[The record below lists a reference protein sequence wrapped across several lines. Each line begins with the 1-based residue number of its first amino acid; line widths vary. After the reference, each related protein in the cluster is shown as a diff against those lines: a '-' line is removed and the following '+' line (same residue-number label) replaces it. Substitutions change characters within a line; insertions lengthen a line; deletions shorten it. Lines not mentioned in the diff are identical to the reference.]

1 MVIRHG
7 EPYRSVHGAADAF
20 TAPVLYSG
28 VAECVPSTE
37 GARVA
42 DTMIEAD
49 VRLGRNSPRKFEDMP
64 DELVF

>member
-1 MVIRHG
+1 VVIRHG
-7 EPYRSVHGAADAF
+7 EPYGSVHGTADSF

-28 VAECVPSTE
+28 AAECVPGTE

-49 VRLGRNSPRKFEDMP
+49 VRLERNSPRKFEDMP
-64 DELVF
+64 DEVVF